1 MCVYCWISFLRFIED
16 EGKVVLLIISLLGF
30 ILFDVVY
37 VMAVFNYAAQSEMNI
52 NLLYAIKAMTEQK
65 LTPDLE
71 AAMKVWV

>member
-1 MCVYCWISFLRFIED
+1 M
-16 EGKVVLLIISLLGF
+16 
-30 ILFDVVY
+30 FDVVY